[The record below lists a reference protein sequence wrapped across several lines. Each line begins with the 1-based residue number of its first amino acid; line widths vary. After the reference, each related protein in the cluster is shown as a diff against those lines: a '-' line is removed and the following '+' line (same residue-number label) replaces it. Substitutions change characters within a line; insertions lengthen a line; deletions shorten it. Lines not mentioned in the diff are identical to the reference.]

1 MDRGGFVKAL
11 SKTEY
16 KLPIR
21 IGLAVM
27 IWLLVLTVFCAF
39 MDIRPTVFYSLQD
52 QMSADVTYADGRTAH
67 FEDGDFGV
75 VSPGDRVEMH
85 VTFPKEY
92 NIKAAEL
99 YVPIHNAVFN
109 VKLGDKGYL
118 YRDNVNMEDLSKHYG
133 NRIYEVQLPGGFETK
148 EMVMEFTPVGRLPF
162 SDFANV
168 GIIPANEGWKRIITG
183 NVLVFM
189 TSVSLMIMAM
199 ICICYFL
206 IKSIEERK
214 LQMGLSVAVFELM
227 VCGWFFGSLSMFYLI
242 VEDVSFCAKIEY
254 YSLFLAPIPLTVFI
268 YQVIDKGKMK
278 KLVATVGVIYSM
290 FYVVATVLERTPG
303 MPNYSKMLPAMHVL
317 AGITITCLV
326 ISVFWGNEADSNS
339 YLVILRFGILVAMVF
354 GLAEIVRFNVEKFV
368 LNNSWVATKGV
379 SGFAILIVAL
389 SLVIYLI
396 SYSTSQ
402 FTVKIERQQLL
413 KLAYQDALTGM
424 PNRADCYRNIEEM
437 EKQKIQDYVMVF
449 IDLNDLKTTN
459 DSFGHDDGDRLLCL
473 TADAIMEVFSED
485 GFTSRWGGDEFVAC
499 VYGGK
504 EKALQRI
511 EEFQQKMRTANE
523 SGEYPFPISAAC
535 GYVES
540 TAGAYLAPIEAIRLA
555 DESMYENKRLM
566 KAKR

>member
-1 MDRGGFVKAL
+1 MNHGAFGERIRRK
-11 SKTEY
+11 EY
-16 KLPIR
+16 RLPIR
-21 IGLAVM
+21 ISIAVM
-27 IWLLVLTVFCAF
+27 IWLIVLTVFCVV
-39 MDIRPTVFYSLQD
+39 MDIRPTAFYPLQEY
-52 QMSADVTYADGRTAH
+52 MNADVTYADGTMAH
-67 FEDGDFGV
+67 FDDGDFGIV
-75 VSPGDRVEMH
+75 HRGDRVEMH
-85 VTFPKEY
+85 VAFPESY

-99 YVPIHNAVFN
+99 YVPLHNVVLN
-109 VKLGDKGYL
+109 VTLGSRGLL
-118 YRDNVNMEDLSKHYG
+118 YQDNINMEDLSKHYG

-148 EMVMEFTPVGRLPF
+148 ELVMEFLPMGRLPF
-162 SDFANV
+162 SDLAGI

-183 NVLVFM
+183 NVLVFI
-189 TSVSLMIMAM
+189 TSIALMIMAM

-206 IKSIEERK
+206 IKSIEDK
-214 LQMGLSVAVFELM
+214 KIQLGFTVAVFELM
-227 VCGWFFGSLSMFYLI
+227 ICGWFFGGLGMFYLI
-242 VEDVSFCAKIEY
+242 VEDISFCAKIEY
-254 YSLFLAPIPLTVFI
+254 YSLYLAPIPLTVFI
-268 YQVIDKGKMK
+268 HQVIDKVKMK
-278 KLVATVGVIYSM
+278 RLVKMVGIVYFA

-303 MPNYSKMLPAMHVL
+303 MPNYSKMLPGMHAL
-317 AGITITCLV
+317 AGITVVCLV
-326 ISVFWGNEADSNS
+326 FSVFQGNEDDSNS
-339 YLVILRFGILVAMVF
+339 YLVILRFGILVAMLF
-354 GLAEIVRFNVEKFV
+354 GLTEILRFNIQKFV
-368 LNNSWVATKGV
+368 LDSSWVATKGV

-459 DSFGHDDGDRLLCL
+459 DSFGHDDGDKLLCI
-473 TADAIMEVFSED
+473 TANAIMEVFSED
-485 GFTSRWGGDEFVAC
+485 GFTSRWGGDEFVVC